1 MKWLSGGL
9 LCVFAACTAAHRPE
23 LPADPYAIEADPRFV
38 KTDRLGTRT
47 CFTATGSR
55 WPDLLPRGALAL
67 NLGSFLEMDRR
78 SQDSQDSSQCRC
90 SLILLLL
97 NEASMLPLAP
107 DSEVYRFTWIPSFHA
122 NRIIRVE
129 RRGNVYSLHV
139 KVEGNDE
146 GALATDR
153 RILLTPTQWQALQ
166 QRLEQARFWSQ
177 VHFSSPLP
185 YAYSDGATWLFE
197 GGRSGRYR
205 ALDIH
210 SPNRDGLAGPFYELG
225 AFLLELSGIPMTEY
239 TLY

>member
-1 MKWLSGGL
+1 MKASVIIVGL
-9 LCVFAACTAAHRPE
+9 LLTACATAQRPE
-23 LPADPYAIEADPRFV
+23 LPADPYAVAADPRLI

-47 CFTATGSR
+47 CFTAMGSR

-67 NLGSFLEMDRR
+67 DVGSFLEMHHR
-78 SQDSQDSSQCRC
+78 SPERQDLSQCRC

-97 NEASMLPLAP
+97 GEDSMLPLAP

-122 NRIIRVE
+122 NRSIRVE

-139 KVEGNDE
+139 KVEGKDE

-153 RILLTPTQWQALQ
+153 RILLTPTQWQVLQ

-177 VHFSSPLP
+177 IHFSSPLP
-185 YAYSDGATWLFE
+185 YVYFDGATWLFE
-197 GGRSGRYR
+197 GGRNGRYR

-225 AFLLELSGIPMTEY
+225 AFLLELSGIPMTEH

>member
-1 MKWLSGGL
+1 MKASVIIVSL
-9 LCVFAACTAAHRPE
+9 LLGACTAAQRPE
-23 LPADPYAIEADPRFV
+23 LPADPYAIEADPRFI
-38 KTDRLGTRT
+38 KTDRLGSRT
-47 CFTATGSR
+47 CFTAKGSR

-67 NLGSFLEMDRR
+67 AVGPYLEMDRR
-78 SQDSQDSSQCRC
+78 SQHRQDISQCRY
-90 SLILLLL
+90 SLMLLLL
-97 NEASMLPLAP
+97 REDSMLPLTP

-122 NRIIRVE
+122 NRSIRVA

-139 KVEGNDE
+139 KVEGKDE

-153 RILLTPTQWQALQ
+153 RILLTPTQWQVLQ
-166 QRLEQARFWSQ
+166 QRLEQARFWSE

-185 YAYSDGATWLFE
+185 YAYGDGATWLFE
-197 GGRSGRYR
+197 GGRNGRYR

-225 AFLLELSGIPMTEY
+225 AFLLELSGIPMTEH